1 MPKSMNSLL
10 APEGNIFFFSIEFP
24 LLFETENITKKLQFL
39 LAKNKLDVLV
49 VSHTVLLK
57 CQ

>member
-10 APEGNIFFFSIEFP
+10 APEGNIYFFSIEFP

-39 LAKNKLDVLV
+39 LA
-49 VSHTVLLK
+49 
-57 CQ
+57 

>member
-1 MPKSMNSLL
+1 MPKSINSLV
-10 APEGNIFFFSIEFP
+10 APEGNIYFFSIEFP
-24 LLFETENITKKLQFL
+24 LLCETENITIQLQFL
-39 LAKNKLDVLV
+39 LAQNKLDVLV